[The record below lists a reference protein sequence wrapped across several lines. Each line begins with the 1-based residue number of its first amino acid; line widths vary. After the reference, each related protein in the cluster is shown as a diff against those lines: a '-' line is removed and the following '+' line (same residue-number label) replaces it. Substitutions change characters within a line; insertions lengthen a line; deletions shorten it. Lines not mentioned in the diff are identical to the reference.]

1 MILSAGSCLR
11 WILVVFGLRVGKIG
25 CLLSMLVAT
34 LCVSATQTNV
44 PAKTPVHR
52 TASAHHPVA
61 STKTSSNR
69 RTVSKGKRS
78 HKKVASY
85 KSHGQQ
91 KIDPQRA
98 QQIQEALI
106 RQHYLSG
113 EASGTWDDST
123 QKAMQKFQADNGW
136 QSKTTPDS
144 RALIKLGLGPDQ
156 EHLLNPDSA
165 MTAPPQAVPA
175 SNATASGAEKS
186 PR

>member
-1 MILSAGSCLR
+1 LF
-11 WILVVFGLRVGKIG
+11 VFGLRVNKLAWLIPM
-25 CLLSMLVAT
+25 LLGAI
-34 LCVSATQTNV
+34 CVSVAQTGV
-44 PAKTPVHR
+44 PAKRRTHR
-52 TASAHHPVA
+52 PATAHHSVTSA
-61 STKTSSNR
+61 KTSSGH
-69 RTVSKGKRS
+69 RTVAKGKRS

-123 QKAMQKFQADNGW
+123 QRAMQKFQADNGW

-165 MTAPPQAVPA
+165 MTAPPQTMPA

>member
-11 WILVVFGLRVGKIG
+11 WILLVFGLRVRKLGWLIPV
-25 CLLSMLVAT
+25 LLAP
-34 LCVSATQTNV
+34 LCVSATQTSV
-44 PAKTPVHR
+44 PAKKSIHR
-52 TASAHHPVA
+52 KSTHHSVTSA
-61 STKTSSNR
+61 KTSSSH
-69 RTVSKGKRS
+69 RTVAKGKHS
-78 HKKVASY
+78 KKAASY

-123 QKAMQKFQADNGW
+123 EKAMQKFQADNGW

-165 MTAPPQAVPA
+165 MTAPPQAMPA
-175 SNATASGAEKS
+175 SNSTASGSEKS